1 MNKHLLV
8 TISDDRSALRGL
20 RFVCSFFQNKDD
32 VRLTLFN
39 TAPQPPA
46 VWGEEKSFESLR
58 ESEATAE
65 VIIENGRKAMAAA
78 RAVFVSGG
86 FNPAQVDD
94 KIVARNFSRIGD
106 IIKEGET
113 GLYDAVVFGRRAMVK
128 LEQFLDKSAS
138 EEMLQAKFNFP
149 LWLCR
154 DVDLNRRGVLLCV
167 DDTEAFRRM
176 ADHVGFIL
184 QGETQH
190 PVTLL
195 RVIKNA
201 EEQERPEG
209 LFREGIAA
217 LEENGFPTR
226 LIRTRLEVA
235 DDVPEVILREAER
248 GRYAA
253 VAVGR
258 TGIKK
263 GGALARLFAT
273 SVTIAL
279 FHKLRG
285 AALWVS
291 R

>member
-8 TISDDRSALRGL
+8 TISEDSSAQRGL
-20 RFVCSFFQNKDD
+20 RFVCAFFKQKDD

-39 TAPQPPA
+39 TAPAPPA
-46 VWGEEKSFESLR
+46 VWGEEANYESLR
-58 ESEATAE
+58 QNEADAE
-65 VIIENGRKAMAAA
+65 AIIRSGKRAMSQA
-78 RAVFVSGG
+78 REIFVTGG

-106 IIKEGET
+106 IIKEGES
-113 GLYDAVVFGRRAMVK
+113 GLYDAVVFGRRAMLK
-128 LEQFLDKSAS
+128 LENFLDKSAS
-138 EEMLQAKFNFP
+138 EEMLEARFAFP

-154 DVDLNRRGVLLCV
+154 DVDYTRHGVLLCV
-167 DDTEAFRRM
+167 DDSEAFRRM

-184 QGETQH
+184 RGETAH

-195 RVIKNA
+195 RVVKKA
-201 EEQERPEG
+201 EADARPEG
-209 LFREGIAA
+209 LFGDAIGL
-217 LEENGFPTR
+217 LEENGFPSR
-226 LIRTRLEVA
+226 LIRTRLVVA
-235 DDVPEVILREAER
+235 DDVPEAIMRESDE

-258 TGIKK
+258 TGMRK
-263 GGALARLFAT
+263 GPLARLFAT
-273 SVTIAL
+273 SVTHAL
-279 FHKLRG
+279 FRKLTG

>member
-8 TISDDRSALRGL
+8 TISDDQSALRGL
-20 RFVCSFFQNKDD
+20 RFVCSFFQHKED

-58 ESEATAE
+58 ESEAHAGA
-65 VIIENGRKAMAAA
+65 IIESCRRAMNTA
-78 RAVFVSGG
+78 RDVFVNNG
-86 FNPAQVDD
+86 FRPDQVDD
-94 KIVARNFSRIGD
+94 KIIARNFSRIAD

-128 LEQFLDKSAS
+128 LEHFLDKSTS

-149 LWLCR
+149 VWLCR

-167 DDTEAFRRM
+167 DDSEAFRRM

-184 QGETQH
+184 QDETQH

-195 RVIKNA
+195 RVMKKS
-201 EEQERPEG
+201 EPDEKPEG
-209 LFREGIAA
+209 LFSEGIAA
-217 LEENGFPTR
+217 LEGNGFPTR
-226 LIRTRLEVA
+226 LIRTKLESS
-235 DDVPEVILREAER
+235 DDIPAAIMREAER

-258 TGIKK
+258 TGMKK
-263 GGALARLFAT
+263 GGAISRLFAT
-273 SVTIAL
+273 SVTLAL
-279 FHKLRG
+279 FRQLRG

>member
-8 TISDDRSALRGL
+8 TISEDPSAQRGL
-20 RFVCSFFQNKDD
+20 RFVCSFFKHKEDI
-32 VRLTLFN
+32 RLTLFN
-39 TAPQPPA
+39 TSPQPPA

-65 VIIENGRKAMAAA
+65 AIVESGKRAMAAA
-78 RAVFVSGG
+78 RAVFVTGG
-86 FNPAQVDD
+86 FSPAQVDD
-94 KIVARNFSRIGD
+94 KIISRNFSRIGD

-113 GLYDAVVFGRRAMVK
+113 GLYDAVVFGRRGLLK
-128 LEQFLDKSAS
+128 LENFLDKSAS
-138 EEMLQAKFNFP
+138 EEMLEAKFAFP

-154 DVDLNRRGVLLCV
+154 DVDYNRHGVLLCV
-167 DDTEAFRRM
+167 DDSEAFRRM

-184 QGETQH
+184 QGETEH

-195 RVIKNA
+195 RVLKKSEA
-201 EEQERPEG
+201 LDSPEG
-209 LFREGIAA
+209 LFGDAIST
-217 LEENGFPTR
+217 LVDNGFPTR
-226 LIRTRLEVA
+226 LIRTRLEVS
-235 DDVPEVILREAER
+235 DDVASAILHEAEA

-258 TGIKK
+258 TGLRK
-263 GGALARLFAT
+263 GPLERLFAT

-279 FHKLRG
+279 FRRLTG